1 MRASYEPLRTS
12 FRRLE
17 SPFSWG
23 YLGILVLALE
33 LLLPTC
39 SGDCGEPPKF
49 KTMKTKI
56 DHKPPIVN
64 RLAVEYE
71 CIPGYKQIDPT
82 IIILTVCEPDGTY
95 SPALQEGCTDA
106 CCELPRFESM
116 KPKGDPT
123 PPYNPGY
130 QVKYECRPGYR
141 RRFPILPSSA
151 VCQPDN
157 TWAPP
162 LQEAC
167 TKKSCPQPREPP
179 NGKIVYIS
187 ETLEFGAEAHYAC
200 NEGYSLVGTKTLHCE
215 LSGND
220 VEWSEEPPHCEK
232 ILCQPPQQI
241 ANGEFTNSHKDTF
254 EYNEVV
260 TYSCKPSDGPDEYS
274 LVGESKLVCSGRN
287 QWSPD
292 PPECKVVKCEY
303 PALENGRL
311 SSGFG
316 KKFQYKSEVTFECLD
331 GFYLEGSS
339 TIVCGADSTWEPKI
353 PKCIKVQD
361 DKPPPNYWILFTS
374 PATAMVQKKD

>member
-1 MRASYEPLRTS
+1 MSLYACVL
-12 FRRLE
+12 L
-17 SPFSWG
+17 
-23 YLGILVLALE
+23 YL
-33 LLLPTC
+33 
-39 SGDCGEPPKF
+39 
-49 KTMKTKI
+49 
-56 DHKPPIVN
+56 
-64 RLAVEYE
+64 
-71 CIPGYKQIDPT
+71 
-82 IIILTVCEPDGTY
+82 IILSC
-95 SPALQEGCTDA
+95 SDA

-167 TKKSCPQPREPP
+167 TKKSCPQPREPL

-200 NEGYSLVGTKTLHCE
+200 NEGYSLVGTKILHCE

-220 VEWSEEPPHCEK
+220 VEWSEETPHCEK

-254 EYNEVV
+254 EYNEAV

-303 PALENGRL
+303 PALENGRM

-353 PKCIKVQD
+353 PKCIKGT
-361 DKPPPNYWILFTS
+361 K
-374 PATAMVQKKD
+374 